1 MYSIR
6 RTPLFI
12 RGLFSSLNQCCI
24 NCQSASE
31 TRLFH
36 TTDPSSTMYEK
47 RARDKLKRQIGKNK
61 FEMKSVLIKGQMS
74 VRELADAM
82 EKTPMHVF
90 NCLEQIGFKV
100 RQRRDAYVLNDAESI
115 IKVLKL
121 SGMRY

>member
-1 MYSIR
+1 MYSLR
-6 RTPLFI
+6 RTPVFI
-12 RGLFSSLNQCCI
+12 RGLFSSLNNSQR
-24 NCQSASE
+24 ASE
-31 TRLFH
+31 IKLFH
-36 TTDPSSTMYEK
+36 TTDLLNTMYEK

-90 NCLEQIGFKV
+90 NCLDQIGFNV
-100 RQRRDAYVLNDAESI
+100 RQRRDSYILNDAESI

-121 SGMRY
+121 SGMRYQLLL